1 LQNQVLEEEMGR
13 TVPAIYEQGVLRPLR
28 PLQLP
33 EHTRVQVTVLVEEDG
48 TEEERSRVRKTL
60 LDAGVI
66 RLHPPAEVAPS
77 VSERRMAAAA
87 KALGHAGPLSELIIA
102 ERDGR

>member
-1 LQNQVLEEEMGR
+1 MRETIAAV
-13 TVPAIYEQGVLRPLR
+13 YEQGVLRLLK

-33 EHTRVQVTVLVEEDG
+33 EHTRVQVQITLPSSRG
-48 TEEERSRVRKTL
+48 QKERQRVRQAL

-66 RLHPPAEVAPS
+66 RPRPPMGPIPQ
-77 VSERRMAAAA
+77 VSETQLAAASR
-87 KALGHAGPLSELIIA
+87 ALAAAGPLSELIIA